1 MLNLL
6 GYVPRGDLP
15 GRFLEGLPMKRY
27 SINFALVA
35 IFTLGISPFV
45 LAGGYPMSH
54 EPQKI
59 SAWEMARRTKPENV
73 KAVKTATVI
82 IDGFQFMPDN
92 LVLKK
97 GGKVTFMNKDS
108 TPHTVTPDE
117 GSKFM
122 GTGRLEK
129 DAPAKTITFKTT
141 GEQNYFCEIHPSM
154 KGKITVVP

>member
-1 MLNLL
+1 
-6 GYVPRGDLP
+6 
-15 GRFLEGLPMKRY
+15 MKRY
-27 SINFALVA
+27 SINLALVA
-35 IFTLGISPFV
+35 IFAIGISSAA
-45 LAGGYPMSH
+45 LAKHSPMHNES
-54 EPQKI
+54 QKI
-59 SAWEMARRTKPENV
+59 SQRAKTG
-73 KAVKTATVI
+73 KAVKTATVM

-97 GGKVTFMNKDS
+97 GGKVTFINKDS

-129 DAPAKTITFKTT
+129 DAPVKTITFTT
-141 GEQNYFCEIHPSM
+141 MGEQHYFCEIHPSM